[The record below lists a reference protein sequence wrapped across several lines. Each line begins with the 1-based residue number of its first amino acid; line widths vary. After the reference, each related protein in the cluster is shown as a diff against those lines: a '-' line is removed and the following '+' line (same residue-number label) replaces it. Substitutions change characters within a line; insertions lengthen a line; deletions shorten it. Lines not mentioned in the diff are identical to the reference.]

1 MKYNKIHIA
10 LALFCSLALLPL
22 FSCGKVKE
30 EESAAESSG
39 DMLVCTAGLT
49 APATRVEFGALSAG
63 VRPLT
68 WSATG
73 EAVWV
78 GEFKDG
84 AHSQHTTST
93 GYEVDALDA
102 SKAVFQYS
110 LEADAEAATYDYA
123 VIYPSVRSYSTQFES
138 HAGKISYGM
147 DGSVVQHPTS
157 SGPDSDC
164 MVLTAF
170 STGHSSQQ
178 GHIDLA
184 FEHQTAY
191 CRMTFKNFPAL
202 AGGETLDLV
211 TVTTPSGK
219 NLTGRR
225 WHNISD
231 GTVTP
236 HSATPFN
243 YAKISAEN
251 LTPNTSAFDVWF
263 SCFPVELA
271 VDEVLTVTA
280 KTSLNTYEAEI
291 TLKKAFSLTKGEI
304 SAFTL
309 DWSKYQTK
317 VLSFDFSGTP
327 LDGWPTTNASES
339 LGCVYPL
346 NGVNYAFD
354 LTAPASASSGY
365 PYWKTDGTG
374 LILTRYRYIGLPA
387 ISGYKLTKIVATN
400 GKDAAGSVGVG
411 VANQVEETGIFPDK
425 SGGHGYVTGGT
436 LQSWSATAGID
447 YTYRLSGT
455 SANTEYYLIGGTSTG
470 NFIKAL
476 TLTYEK
482 VEAADLEATVRVGT
496 FNLRMS
502 SLDDGDNAWTNRRS
516 RAMAAITGCDFDI
529 FGMNECDATIMS
541 ALTED
546 LGATYSFWFFSPYR
560 QDGDPSGGRAQ
571 GIAYKTAEFDISDT
585 HFFWPSDTPDVMS
598 TNDPGNTGQSS
609 YNRGAC
615 CAVFTHKAS
624 GVQLFFM
631 VTHGFLNDDANEEFA
646 PVYIDRE
653 QMYNPGG
660 LPSIFVGDMNA
671 EPSDP
676 PSETWRTWWSDVYST
691 VSPSLRSGPEYTFNA
706 YSTLSKRIDFIY
718 VRGDATPL
726 NYTCNN
732 ATYDG
737 FAPSD
742 HFPIWSDVTVSN
754 PL

>member
-1 MKYNKIHIA
+1 MKYNEFHMA
-10 LALFCSLALLPL
+10 VALFSATALVLLCSC
-22 FSCGKVKE
+22 SKGIKE
-30 EESAAESSG
+30 EAAAEPSG
-39 DMLVCTAGLT
+39 DVLVCTAGVT
-49 APATRVEFGALSAG
+49 APVTRVDFGALSAG

-84 AHSQHTTST
+84 VYSQHIAST

-110 LEADAEAATYDYA
+110 LKADAEAATYDYA
-123 VIYPSVRSYSTQFES
+123 VIYPAVRSFSTQFTDEN
-138 HAGKISYGM
+138 HKGKISYGM
-147 DGSVVQHPTS
+147 DASVVQRPTA

-164 MVLTAF
+164 MVLTAV
-170 STGHSSQQ
+170 SSGHSSQQ
-178 GHIDLA
+178 GHVDLS

-191 CRMTFKNFPAL
+191 GRMTFKNFPAL
-202 AGGETLDLV
+202 EGGETLDLV

-225 WHNISD
+225 WHDISTGD
-231 GTVTP
+231 WST
-236 HSATPFN
+236 HSSNPFN
-243 YAKISAEN
+243 YAKISGEN
-251 LTPNTSAFDVWF
+251 LTPNTTSFDVWF
-263 SCFPVELA
+263 SCFPVDLA
-271 VDEVLTVTA
+271 VDEVLTITA

-291 TLKKAFSLTKGEI
+291 TLKKAFSLTKGAV
-304 SAFTL
+304 SAFTV
-309 DWSKYQTK
+309 DWSKYQNK
-317 VLSFDFSGTP
+317 VLNFDFSGSP
-327 LDGWPTTNASES
+327 LDGWPTANTSATHN
-339 LGCVYPL
+339 CVYPI
-346 NGVNYAFD
+346 NGVNYTFD
-354 LTAPASASSGY
+354 LTATDAASDNY
-365 PYWKTDGTG
+365 PYWKDDGTG
-374 LILTRYRYIGLPA
+374 LVLTRYRYIGLPS
-387 ISGYKLTKIVATN
+387 IEDYKLTKVIATSGSSSTSYVGIAN
-400 GKDAAGSVGVG
+400 HVEATAIRPDA
-411 VANQVEETGIFPDK
+411 D
-425 SGGHGYVTGGT
+425 GGHGYVTGGS
-436 LQSWSATAGID
+436 LQKWNALTN
-447 YTYRLSGT
+447 YTYDLSGT
-455 SANTEYYLIGGTSTG
+455 SENTVYYLFGFTSAG
-470 NFIKAL
+470 SFIKAL

-482 VEAADLEATVRVGT
+482 VEATDKHAAVRVGT

-541 ALTED
+541 SLTED

-585 HFFWPSDTPDVMS
+585 HYFWPSDTPDVMS
-598 TNDPGNTGQSS
+598 TNDTGNTGQSS

-646 PVYIDRE
+646 HVYIDRE

-726 NYTCNN
+726 NYTCND
-732 ATYDG
+732 ATYGG